1 MAIEGVAKTFLA
13 GAAITKRR
21 IVKLGADDKHV
32 IQGAAATDS
41 LIGVADSL
49 GAAAA
54 EDPIDVILQGI
65 ADVELGGTV
74 TRGGLLSSDANGK
87 AVAAAPGA
95 GTNNRIIGFALASG
109 VSGDII
115 AVQISQ
121 GSVQG

>member
-65 ADVELGGTV
+65 SDVELGGTV